1 MKLMLSSFLG
11 ACSGFAA
18 RPSRARQGGR
28 SHTPLIVTKDN
39 LDELRTKCGH
49 LTRGKLRRT

>member
-28 SHTPLIVTKDN
+28 SHTLLIVTKDN